1 MGKILM
7 EYVLKFKQSKGD
19 LSRIVPYVSFF
30 ETPEQPPYKKWSFPL
45 RISSLNV
52 TKSAVSFSHLLKKS
66 LMENF
71 MFCTVNH
78 VVFPAF
84 LTHICSYLTSVCV
97 FVCEKFLIDIFLES
111 LCSGYHYRK
120 VSMNKVKT
128 YLLWSF
134 QIMLAVCQAFAI
146 VKTLVNNYRYLIIR
160 HNALSTAQKNEVFHK
175 IFLQKIWPNLQETG
189 FFI

>member
-1 MGKILM
+1 M
-7 EYVLKFKQSKGD
+7 KFHVKDFFSKCD
-19 LSRIVPYVSFF
+19 QIRNFLWI
-30 ETPEQPPYKKWSFPL
+30 W
-45 RISSLNV
+45 
-52 TKSAVSFSHLLKKS
+52 SHLLKKS

-84 LTHICSYLTSVCV
+84 LSHICSYLTSVCV
-97 FVCEKFLIDIFLES
+97 FVCEKFLIDAFLDS

-120 VSMNKVKT
+120 VSMNKVRT

-134 QIMLAVCQAFAI
+134 QIMLVVCQAFAI

-160 HNALSTAQKNEVFHK
+160 HNALSTAQKMKFSIK
-175 IFLQKIWPNLQETG
+175 YFFSKCDQICRKLDFLSSILPSISRKHLHHPLTVV
-189 FFI
+189 

>member
-1 MGKILM
+1 M
-7 EYVLKFKQSKGD
+7 KFSIKD
-19 LSRIVPYVSFF
+19 FF
-30 ETPEQPPYKKWSFPL
+30 CKCDQIRNFL
-45 RISSLNV
+45 RIWSL
-52 TKSAVSFSHLLKKS
+52 LLKKS

-78 VVFPAF
+78 VVFSTF

-97 FVCEKFLIDIFLES
+97 FVCEKFLIDVFLES
-111 LCSGYHYRK
+111 CSGYHYRK

-160 HNALSTAQKNEVFHK
+160 HNALSTTQKNEVFHK
-175 IFLQKIWPNLQETG
+175 IFLQ
-189 FFI
+189 